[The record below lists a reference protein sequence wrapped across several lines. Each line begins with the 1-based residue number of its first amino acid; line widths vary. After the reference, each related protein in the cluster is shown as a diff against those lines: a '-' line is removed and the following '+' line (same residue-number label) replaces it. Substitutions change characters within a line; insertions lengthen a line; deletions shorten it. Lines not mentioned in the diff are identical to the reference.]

1 MKAVKNIITQDIY
14 NLFTNPMW
22 IFYNIVFSF
31 LLTAALGYLTKGMYG
46 GGVTSYDYYG
56 IAMTVFAVM
65 NTGTIAANSFMEE
78 RIKAGN
84 MRILFSPVN
93 NAWIWISKII
103 ASFVFGLVCHLV
115 TIGLLKIS
123 FHIYLG
129 SGAWPWLVFLFI
141 SAELFAAVLGVF
153 LCCLFKSEHTANQIL
168 SLVLQLMALAGGVFV
183 SLERFGEVFRKL
195 SFLSPMKWIIQSVF
209 LLVYDQIPVYCIYA
223 GIGLLIL
230 SGLGILGCFKTWKG
244 GDCL

>member
-1 MKAVKNIITQDIY
+1 MKAVKNIIAQDIY

-22 IFYNIVFSF
+22 VFYNVIFSF
-31 LLTAALGYLTKGMYG
+31 MLTAALGYLTKGMYG
-46 GGVTSYDYYG
+46 GSVTSYDYYG

-93 NAWIWISKII
+93 NEWIWISKII
-103 ASFVFGLVCHLV
+103 ASFIFGVVCHLI
-115 TIGLLKIS
+115 TIGLLIAG
-123 FHIYLG
+123 FHLYLG
-129 SGAWPWLVFLFI
+129 NGEWQWLMFLFL
-141 SAELFAAVLGVF
+141 SAEFFAAVLGVF

-168 SLVLQLMALAGGVFV
+168 SLVLQIMALTGGVFV
-183 SLERFGEVFRKL
+183 SLEKFGKVFRNL
-195 SFLSPMKWIIQSVF
+195 SFVSPMKWIIQSVF
-209 LLVYDQIPVYCIYA
+209 FLIYDQMPVYCMYA
-223 GIGLLIL
+223 GIALLAL
-230 SGLGILGCFKTWKG
+230 AVLGVFGCFKIWKG

>member
-1 MKAVKNIITQDIY
+1 MKAVKNIIVQDVY

-22 IFYNIVFSF
+22 IFYNVVFSF
-31 LLTAALGYLTKGMYG
+31 LMTAIFGYLTKGLYG
-46 GGVTSYDYYG
+46 DRVASYDYYG

-93 NAWIWISKII
+93 NVWIWISKII
-103 ASFVFGLVCHLV
+103 ASFIFGVVCHLV
-115 TIGLLKIS
+115 TIGLLKFS

-129 SGAWPWLVFLFI
+129 SGGWQWLMFLFI
-141 SAELFAAVLGVF
+141 SAEFFAAVLGVF
-153 LCCLFKSEHTANQIL
+153 LCCLFKSEQTANQIL

-183 SLERFGEVFRKL
+183 SLERFGETFRNI
-195 SFLSPMKWIIQSVF
+195 SFLSPMKWIMQSVF
-209 LLVYDQIPVYCIYA
+209 LLIYDHIPVYCIYA
-223 GIGLLIL
+223 GSGLLIL
-230 SGLGILGCFKTWKG
+230 SGFGIFGCFRTWKG
-244 GDCL
+244 EECL